1 MSVLVTTGGGK
12 EGEEMDWFLGVPL
25 VLLVVDHSD
34 NSDSE
39 PGELLASRTATN
51 AKIMQSLQCSVTFD
65 LSVGSEMTGM
75 QKTRHI
81 KLS

>member
-1 MSVLVTTGGGK
+1 MSVLVTTGGDK

-39 PGELLASRTATN
+39 PGEVSDSAA
-51 AKIMQSLQCSVTFD
+51 
-65 LSVGSEMTGM
+65 
-75 QKTRHI
+75 
-81 KLS
+81 